1 MEGEGAA
8 GGRLCVSSVGA
19 TTDVD
24 SADPSLDT
32 LPVSGSGG
40 VSADRLCDVVPVPI
54 VGWRVGASVEE
65 SPGGS
70 FEGVTSS
77 ASVSNCSL
85 CILAVRRKNNRPSND
100 YTGL

>member
-1 MEGEGAA
+1 MEGVA
-8 GGRLCVSSVGA
+8 GGRLSVSSVGA

-24 SADPSLDT
+24 SADPWLET
-32 LPVSGSGG
+32 LLVSGSCG
-40 VSADRLCDVVPVPI
+40 VSAERPCNVAVST

-77 ASVSNCSL
+77 ASVSTCSL
-85 CILAVRRKNNRPSND
+85 CILAVRKKNNRPSND
-100 YTGL
+100 YTDL